1 MRNLRD
7 TLNFRLSY
15 VNQRINDFNETEKFD
30 PFSLMNGTETK
41 KQKLFRA
48 DVELLTALEK
58 AIEEHDKAQKEC
70 L

>member
-1 MRNLRD
+1 MKNLRD

-30 PFSLMNGTETK
+30 PFSLMNGTETIR
-41 KQKLFRA
+41 QKLFRA
-48 DVELLTALEK
+48 DVEFLTALEK
-58 AIEEHDKAQKEC
+58 AIEEHDKAQKKY